1 MYLHFADFFFNFLF
15 LLKVVQDAHRV
26 EEIVISSYKAMKEEE
41 GRHIFE
47 LIEKKS
53 EDLNAN
59 LVEADWDKKSAKAT
73 LDVVER
79 QVEAQHK

>member
-1 MYLHFADFFFNFLF
+1 MYFLVFHFVIYFL
-15 LLKVVQDAHRV
+15 KAVKATHRV

>member
-1 MYLHFADFFFNFLF
+1 
-15 LLKVVQDAHRV
+15 
-26 EEIVISSYKAMKEEE
+26 MKEEE

-59 LVEADWDKKSAKAT
+59 LVEADWDKKSTKAT